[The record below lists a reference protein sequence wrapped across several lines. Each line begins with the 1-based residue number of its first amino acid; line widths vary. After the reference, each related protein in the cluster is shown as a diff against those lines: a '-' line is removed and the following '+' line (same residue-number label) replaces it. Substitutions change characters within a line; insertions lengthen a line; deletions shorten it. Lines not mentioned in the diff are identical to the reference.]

1 MEYKLVHRDGSRAET
16 QKTSVFFFFFF
27 FDEQKMGRRGDQRD
41 SST

>member
-16 QKTSVFFFFFF
+16 QKTSVFFFF
-27 FDEQKMGRRGDQRD
+27 DEQKMGRRGDQRD